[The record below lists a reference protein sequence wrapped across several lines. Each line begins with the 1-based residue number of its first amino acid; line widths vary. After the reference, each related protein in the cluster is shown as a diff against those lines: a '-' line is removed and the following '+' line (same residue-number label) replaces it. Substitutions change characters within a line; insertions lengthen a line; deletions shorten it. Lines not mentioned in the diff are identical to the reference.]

1 MVFQIVCNRGI
12 TPLREEEECGSMSEG
27 EWLCR
32 EKKGKG
38 GKTEFRG
45 AAIFSAHYEEAGK

>member
-12 TPLREEEECGSMSEG
+12 TPLREEEECGSMSED

-38 GKTEFRG
+38 GKTEFRA